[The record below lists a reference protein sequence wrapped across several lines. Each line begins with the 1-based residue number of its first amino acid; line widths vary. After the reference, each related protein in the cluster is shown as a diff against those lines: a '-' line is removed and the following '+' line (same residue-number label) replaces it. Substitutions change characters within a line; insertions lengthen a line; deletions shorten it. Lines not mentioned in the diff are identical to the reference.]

1 MNINQ
6 GFFKSISK
14 PDGRINKIIDS
25 GFTQKAIEQL
35 SDYKALAPV
44 VILEGTV
51 VAGRCYQA
59 KKRGGE
65 IEMKERL
72 REETTTAAIWLF
84 GVAAFNKLGDVVCKK
99 LLGVDTS
106 VSLDKNK
113 LSAAYDGLSEAIRSP
128 LKMIS
133 SGRPVSYE
141 TKLVGLKAFKIAA
154 SAATAVYLV
163 GSVIPKLNQA
173 ITRKTLKDKNTPATP
188 QATSAQNKVAS
199 FSNGTVDGFISRV
212 QAKNADSQNTY
223 TGGAAAVTAPMAA
236 KQLKFGSALEMV
248 GAVANNLENNN
259 ICRLLT
265 VDTGV
270 LGGRVMHARNK
281 DERIEITFK
290 DGASIPF
297 YMFTTPMVVWG
308 LSSKFDAGLGINT
321 SLKPSVT
328 KHVTSEMIKEID
340 RLTENGKKG
349 LDFER
354 FMSNIQ
360 GNSAY
365 DDFIKKIDLNSKD
378 TSYRINLN
386 DVEGKMR
393 SVGINDEA
401 VLKFIKENAEEQ
413 AHLNTQKMLCGH
425 TMEISNR
432 LDEIAKH
439 SKNANAKKLSEE
451 FFSYS
456 DEMFK
461 KAAVGEKV
469 TNYEVNLQSMTAKV
483 KALNLGNAELD
494 KSVNSALELLKPE
507 KRFIVTAEVADIL
520 KGGMLNDPE
529 FVGKAYKIAHPDVT
543 DFKKVV
549 GEKDLSA
556 VRENVNK
563 YVDRVVTGM
572 SDAFA
577 GKLTS
582 KSITRDEAVSFLT
595 GKKNLNSIARLGY
608 VTAGLAFSA
617 FFLSYAIPKMQYFIT
632 KLRTGKNEFP
642 GLKGSDAPQDKKVKA
657 KAA

>member
-6 GFFKSISK
+6 RFFKSISK

-44 VILEGTV
+44 VILEGAV

-59 KKRGGE
+59 QKRGGE

-141 TKLVGLKAFKIAA
+141 TKLVGLKAFKIVA

-163 GSVIPKLNQA
+163 GSVIPKFNQA
-173 ITRKTLKDKNTPATP
+173 ITRKTLKDKTQSVNTQTTA
-188 QATSAQNKVAS
+188 AKNKVTS
-199 FSNGTVDGFISRV
+199 FSNGTADDFISRV
-212 QAKNADSQNTY
+212 QAKNADSQNAY
-223 TGGAAAVTAPMAA
+223 AGGAAAVTAPMAA

-321 SLKPSVT
+321 ALKPSVT
-328 KHVTSEMIKEID
+328 KHVTAKMIEKID
-340 RLTENGKKG
+340 KLTDNGKKG
-349 LDFER
+349 LDFEQ
-354 FMSNIQ
+354 FLSDIQ

-365 DDFIKKIDLNSKD
+365 DDFIKKIDLKSKD
-378 TSYRINLN
+378 KGYRIDLSK
-386 DVEGKMR
+386 VEDEMR
-393 SVGINDEA
+393 LMGINDEA
-401 VLKFIKENAEEQ
+401 VLKSIKENAEAQ
-413 AHLNTQKMLCGH
+413 AHLNTQKVLCGH

-432 LDEIAKH
+432 LDEL
-439 SKNANAKKLSEE
+439 AKKASDKKVKELSKE
-451 FFSYS
+451 FFTYS
-456 DEMFK
+456 DDMFK
-461 KAAVGEKV
+461 KAATGNIV
-469 TNYEVNLQSMTAKV
+469 TNYELNLQSMAAKV
-483 KALNLGNAELD
+483 KALNLGNKELD
-494 KSVNSALELLKPE
+494 NSVHSALELLKPE
-507 KRFIVTAEVADIL
+507 KKFIVTAEVADIL
-520 KGGMLNDPE
+520 KGGMLNDPQ
-529 FVGKAYKIAHPDVT
+529 FVGKLYEIAHPEVT

-549 GEKDLSA
+549 GEKDLNS

-563 YVDRVVTGM
+563 YVDRVVAGM

-577 GKLTS
+577 GKLTN
-582 KSITRDEAVSFLT
+582 KTIKRDDAVSFLT